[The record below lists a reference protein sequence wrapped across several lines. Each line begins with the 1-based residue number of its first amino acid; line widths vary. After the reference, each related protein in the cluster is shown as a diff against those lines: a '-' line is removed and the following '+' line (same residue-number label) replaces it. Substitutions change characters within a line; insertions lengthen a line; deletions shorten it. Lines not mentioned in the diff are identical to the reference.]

1 MLGIKKIDLYIIK
14 KFLDT
19 FFFALGL
26 IILVSVVFDFSE
38 KIDDFIEK
46 EAPLKA
52 IIFQYYLN
60 FIPYFANLFSFL
72 FVFIAVIFFT
82 SKMAM
87 HTEIIAI
94 LSCGISY
101 RRMMVP
107 YFVGAA
113 IIASLTFVLG
123 HYVIPHSN
131 VGRLKFEE
139 QYFKRQYR
147 SPEKNIHRQIAPGV
161 FIYIDTY
168 NTKADY
174 GTKFSMETIEDGKL
188 VSKMMADH
196 IRWDTTQQKWRIHNY
211 WVREIHGLSETIT
224 EGVDLDTTLNLFPE
238 EFKRAHTIV
247 ESMTTPDLKDFI
259 QEELS
264 RGKRDVYYYIELY
277 RRTAAPFAVF
287 ILTII
292 GVALSSRKI
301 RGGMGMHIGFGIAL
315 SFSYILF
322 MQVSK
327 EFSVSGDLDPIVAVW
342 IPNIVF
348 ALIALILYKIAPK

>member
-1 MLGIKKIDLYIIK
+1 MPGLKKIDIYIIK
-14 KFLDT
+14 KFLGT

-46 EAPLKA
+46 KAPLNA
-52 IIFQYYLN
+52 IVFQYYLN
-60 FIPYFANLFSFL
+60 FIPYFSNLFSFL

-101 RRMMVP
+101 RRLMVP
-107 YFVGAA
+107 YFIA
-113 IIASLTFVLG
+113 ASLIALLTFGLG
-123 HYVIPHSN
+123 HYIIPKSN

-139 QYFKRQYR
+139 QYFKRHYR
-147 SPEKNIHRQIAPGV
+147 SPDKNIHRQISPGV
-161 FIYIDTY
+161 FVYLSNY
-168 NTKADY
+168 NNTADH
-174 GTKFSMETIEDGKL
+174 GTRFSMETIKDGKL
-188 VSKMMADH
+188 VSKMMADF
-196 IRWDTTQQKWRIHNY
+196 IRWDSTKQQWRIHNY
-211 WVREIHGLSETIT
+211 WIREIHGLSETIT
-224 EGVDLDTTLNLFPE
+224 EGDDLDTTLNLYPA
-238 EFKRAHTIV
+238 EFKRPHTIV

-259 QEELS
+259 EEESL
-264 RGKRDVYYYIELY
+264 RGQSDTYYFIELY

-292 GVALSSRKI
+292 GVSLSSRKI

-327 EFSVSGDLDPIVAVW
+327 EFSISGDLKPIVAVW
-342 IPNIVF
+342 IPNFIF
-348 ALIALILYKIAPK
+348 AVIAMVLYKLAPK

>member
-1 MLGIKKIDLYIIK
+1 MPVLKKIDIYILR
-14 KFLDT
+14 KFMGT

-46 EAPLKA
+46 KAPLNS
-52 IIFQYYLN
+52 IIFDYYLN
-60 FIPYFANLFSFL
+60 FIPYFSNLFSFL

-82 SKMAM
+82 SKMAV

-101 RRMMVP
+101 RRLMVP
-107 YFVGAA
+107 YMLGAI

-139 QYFKRQYR
+139 QYFKKQYR
-147 SPEKNIHRQIAPGV
+147 SPESNIHRQIEPGV
-161 FIYIDTY
+161 FIYLDNY

-174 GTKFSMETIEDGKL
+174 GSRFSMETFRNGRL
-188 VSKMMADH
+188 VSKLMADH
-196 IRWDTTQQKWRIHNY
+196 IRWDTTSQKWRIHNY
-211 WVREIHGLSETIT
+211 WIREIHGLSETIT
-224 EGVDLDTTLNLFPE
+224 EGVDLDTTLNMHPA
-238 EFKRAHTIV
+238 EFKRPHTIV
-247 ESMTTPDLKDFI
+247 ESMTTPDLNVFI
-259 QEELS
+259 REELS
-264 RGKRDVYYYIELY
+264 RGQSEVYYFIELY

-292 GVALSSRKI
+292 GVSLSSRKV

-322 MQVSK
+322 MQVSR
-327 EFSVSGDLDPIVAVW
+327 EFSVSGDLKPLVAVW
-342 IPNIVF
+342 IPNFIF
-348 ALIALILYKIAPK
+348 AFIALVLYKLAPK

>member
-1 MLGIKKIDLYIIK
+1 MPGLKKIDYYIIR
-14 KFLDT
+14 KFLGT

-46 EAPLKA
+46 EAPLRA
-52 IIFQYYLN
+52 IVFQYYLN
-60 FIPYFANLFSFL
+60 FIPYFSNLFGFL

-101 RRMMVP
+101 RRMMLP
-107 YFVGAA
+107 YFISALL
-113 IIASLTFVLG
+113 IAVMTFILG

-131 VGRLKFEE
+131 VGRLQFEE

-161 FIYIDTY
+161 FIYIESY
-168 NTKADY
+168 NPKVDY
-174 GTKFSMETIEDGKL
+174 GTRFSMETFKDGEL

-196 IRWDTTQQKWRIHNY
+196 IRWDTVKEQWTIHKY
-211 WVREIHGLSETIT
+211 WVREIKELKETIT
-224 EGVDLDTTLNLFPE
+224 EGDDLDTTLNLYPE
-238 EFKRAHTIV
+238 EFKRPHTIV
-247 ESMTTPDLKDFI
+247 ESMTTPDLKNFI
-259 QEELS
+259 REELS
-264 RGKRDVYYYIELY
+264 RGKSDPYYFIELH

-287 ILTII
+287 ILTLI
-292 GVALSSRKI
+292 GVSLSSRKV

-327 EFSVSGDLDPIVAVW
+327 EFSISGDLKPIVAVW
-342 IPNIVF
+342 IPNFIYAF
-348 ALIALILYKIAPK
+348 IAMLLYKIAPK

>member
-1 MLGIKKIDLYIIK
+1 MLGLKLIDIYIIK
-14 KFLDT
+14 KFLGT

-46 EAPLKA
+46 EAPLNA

-107 YFVGAA
+107 YFIGAS
-113 IIASLTFVLG
+113 IIAVLTFFLG

-131 VGRLKFEE
+131 VGRLQFEE

-147 SPEKNIHRQIAPGV
+147 SPEKNIHRQISPGV
-161 FIYIDTY
+161 FIYMNSY
-168 NTKADY
+168 NAKADY
-174 GTKFSMETIEDGKL
+174 GTKFSMETFEDGKM

-196 IRWDTTQQKWRIHNY
+196 IRWDTSKQKWKIHNY
-211 WVREIHGLSETIT
+211 WIREINGMEENLI
-224 EGVDLDTTLNLFPE
+224 EGMDIDTTLNMVPE
-238 EFKRAHTIV
+238 EFKRPHTIV
-247 ESMTTPDLKDFI
+247 ESMTSPDLKRFI
-259 QEELS
+259 HEELA
-264 RGKRDVYYYIELY
+264 RGKSDVYYFIELY
-277 RRTAAPFAVF
+277 RRTSAPFAVF

-292 GVALSSRKI
+292 GVSLSSRKI

-327 EFSVSGDLDPIVAVW
+327 EFSVSGDLNEMVAVW
-342 IPNIVF
+342 IPNMVF
-348 ALIALILYKIAPK
+348 AVIALILYKMAPK

>member
-1 MLGIKKIDLYIIK
+1 MFFLKKIDFYILK
-14 KFLDT
+14 KFLGT

-38 KIDDFIEK
+38 KIDDFIEN
-46 EAPLKA
+46 EAPFKA

-60 FIPYFANLFSFL
+60 FIPYFSNLFSFL

-101 RRMMVP
+101 KRMMVP
-107 YFVGAA
+107 YFIGAT
-113 IIASLTFVLG
+113 IIALLTFFLG

-131 VGRLKFEE
+131 VVRLQFEE
-139 QYFKRQYR
+139 QYFKKHYR

-161 FIYIDTY
+161 FIYLENY
-168 NTKADY
+168 NARADY
-174 GTKFSMETIEDGKL
+174 GTKFSMETIKDGKL

-196 IRWDTTQQKWRIHNY
+196 IRWDTTKQQWRIHNY
-211 WVREIHGLSETIT
+211 WVREIDGLNESLT
-224 EGVDLDTTLNLFPE
+224 EGMDLDTTLNLYPE
-238 EFKRAHTIV
+238 EFKRPHTIV
-247 ESMTTPDLKDFI
+247 ESMITPDLKEFI
-259 QEELS
+259 REELS
-264 RGKRDVYYYIELY
+264 RGKIDVYYYIELY
-277 RRTAAPFAVF
+277 RRTSAPIAVY

-292 GVALSSRKI
+292 GVSLSSRKI

-327 EFSVSGDLDPIVAVW
+327 EFSVSGDLKPFVAVW
-342 IPNIVF
+342 IPNLVF
-348 ALIALILYKIAPK
+348 AVIAFFLYKIAPK